1 MYFRPGDF
9 GIESESLRRRGE
21 RERERDGG
29 HGSVLMLLSRLE
41 SDGYFLA
48 M

>member
-9 GIESESLRRRGE
+9 GIESESLRRRG
-21 RERERDGG
+21 ERERDGG

>member
-9 GIESESLRRRGE
+9 GIESESLRRRG
-21 RERERDGG
+21 ERDGG